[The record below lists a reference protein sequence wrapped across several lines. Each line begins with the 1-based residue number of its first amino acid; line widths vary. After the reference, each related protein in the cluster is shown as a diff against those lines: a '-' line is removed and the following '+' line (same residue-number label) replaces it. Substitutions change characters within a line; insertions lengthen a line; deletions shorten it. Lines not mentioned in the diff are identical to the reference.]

1 MLFWSYSSEIISFLF
16 HICDEMERVVVEHC
30 NVIEASIWKEHPRI
44 LAFIVLRLLVKKLL
58 FIISRFHYSLV
69 ASTFHLNQSR
79 SYFFF
84 IFFTI
89 HEEKEMYLG
98 ILLVQP
104 KKKKK
109 QVFLSKENISLLRL
123 SLEVFQLLEYIGEI
137 ILQIFLQWADVFCIH
152 TEKVIRLCH
161 WNWEDGITCQNLE
174 INTRSVKLALSFA
187 I

>member
-1 MLFWSYSSEIISFLF
+1 M
-16 HICDEMERVVVEHC
+16 VEHC

-109 QVFLSKENISLLRL
+109 TSISFKRKY
-123 SLEVFQLLEYIGEI
+123 Q
-137 ILQIFLQWADVFCIH
+137 
-152 TEKVIRLCH
+152 
-161 WNWEDGITCQNLE
+161 
-174 INTRSVKLALSFA
+174 FA
-187 I
+187 SIEP